1 MEQFSNYFLGQARSK
16 KVFTRTSSQA
26 EFRSMAQIMRE
37 VLLLKRKK
45 LQGLPIK
52 LYRENKAASSII
64 HNPVERAKHVKIDE
78 TLSRKSLNE

>member
-1 MEQFSNYFLGQARSK
+1 
-16 KVFTRTSSQA
+16 
-26 EFRSMAQIMRE
+26 MRE
-37 VLLLKRKK
+37 VLLLKRKR

-78 TLSRKSLNE
+78 TLSRESLNE